1 MKKLQENFLFCIFLL
16 LKSGKCL
23 IFLKTEKTNQNEGK
37 ETVRIKLEIDL
48 HESDG
53 REYRCECWGAEKDL
67 NAVLGI
73 IKEFLESENF
83 PSGNETK
90 SNEGRYKNEK

>member
-1 MKKLQENFLFCIFLL
+1 
-16 LKSGKCL
+16 
-23 IFLKTEKTNQNEGK
+23 
-37 ETVRIKLEIDL
+37 VRIKLEIDPT
-48 HESDG
+48 DKNK
-53 REYRCECWGAEKDL
+53 EYRYESWGRDL
-67 NAVLGI
+67 SLKGVLGI